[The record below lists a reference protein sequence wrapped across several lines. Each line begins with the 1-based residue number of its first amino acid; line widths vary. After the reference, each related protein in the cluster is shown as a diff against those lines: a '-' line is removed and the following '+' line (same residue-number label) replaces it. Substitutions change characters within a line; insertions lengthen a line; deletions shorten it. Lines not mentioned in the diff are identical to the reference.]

1 VQRRHIIICAA
12 LAAIIAGGALSARFL
27 LRQRERE
34 AIALSGVAAAP
45 DLSRWPAELAAQIS
59 RENSAVATARSPA
72 EPLARLAA
80 LYCAN
85 GFAQEGEQA
94 LAALRRLDPANARW
108 PYLQADLRLRAG
120 DQEGAEREFRAALE
134 RSPGYAP
141 GWLRLGELQ
150 QGLGEL
156 DRARESFAKALAAD
170 PQGVWAQYDSIFFE
184 AQHGSG
190 ADSQRARL
198 AALAGAH
205 PEVKEV
211 HELLADLLAAAR
223 DPSGAA
229 RERQLAARSE
239 LNMGTADPW
248 IDELS
253 GRCFDSNRLVLRGI
267 EMRREGRFGE
277 AEALFKRAV
286 QLAPQVAANPLPWDL
301 LSNFYLK
308 MNRPE
313 EARATLESAV
323 ADFPDEPEMHLLLA
337 RLLCAEHKPVDAIA
351 AARRAIQRW
360 PGRGDLHATLG
371 RALGDAGDNAG
382 AEAELREALSL
393 DPTMTEAQ
401 CNLGTCLLDQG
412 RRNDARVE
420 LEKTLSMRPDYPEAL
435 YSLGRMDLE
444 DGDFAAAEPYASRL
458 FALNPDDP
466 NSRLLLA
473 TWHLVK
479 GLAAG
484 QGGDLDEAD
493 RQFRAGLELAP
504 EQGALLRAAGS
515 LALQR
520 GRLAEAAEAFGRY
533 VRVEPADPQ
542 GYLALGLVLQ
552 KVGRTADAASALE
565 AGLEAAR
572 KAGDQSLVD
581 QFKGLLGR

>member
-1 VQRRHIIICAA
+1 VQRRHIIICAVLVA
-12 LAAIIAGGALSARFL
+12 VIAAGALSARFL
-27 LRQRERE
+27 LRQRER
-34 AIALSGVAAAP
+34 AAMALSGVAATP
-45 DLSRWPAELAAQIS
+45 DLSRWPAELAVEIS
-59 RENSAVATARSPA
+59 REASAVAMARSPA

-85 GFAQEGEQA
+85 GFAQEGGQA
-94 LAALRRLDPANARW
+94 LAALRRLDPGEARW

-134 RSPGYAP
+134 RNPGYAP

-198 AALAGAH
+198 AELAGAH
-205 PEVKEV
+205 PGVKEV
-211 HELLADLLAAAR
+211 HELLADILAAAR
-223 DPSGAA
+223 DTSGAA

-239 LNMGTADPW
+239 FNLGMADPW
-248 IDELS
+248 TDELS
-253 GRCFDSNRLVLRGI
+253 ASCFDSNRLVLRGI

-286 QLAPQVAANPLPWDL
+286 QLAPQVPANPLPWDL

-308 MNRPE
+308 MNRPD

-337 RLLCAEHKPVDAIA
+337 RLLCAEHKPADAIA
-351 AARRAIQRW
+351 AARTAIRRW
-360 PGRGDLHATLG
+360 PERGDLHAALG

-382 AEAELREALSL
+382 AETALREALAL
-393 DPTMTEAQ
+393 DPTLTEAQ
-401 CNLGTCLLDQG
+401 GNLGTTLLELGKRDE
-412 RRNDARVE
+412 ARAQ
-420 LEKTLSMRPDYPEAL
+420 LEKALSMRPDYPEAL

-466 NSRLLLA
+466 NARLLLG

-484 QGGDLDEAD
+484 QAGDLDEAD
-493 RQFRAGLELAP
+493 RQFRAGLGVSP
-504 EQGALLRAAGS
+504 EDGALLRAAGS
-515 LALQR
+515 LALQQ
-520 GRLAEAAEAFGRY
+520 GRLADAAEAFGHY

-542 GYLALGLVLQ
+542 GYLALGLALQ
-552 KVGRTADAASALE
+552 KVGRTADAAA
-565 AGLEAAR
+565 AFQGGLDAAQ
-572 KAGDQSLVD
+572 KAGDPSLVE